1 MKFNTEIQALIRQR
15 YSCRSYAQTQLS
27 IDDLGILHSTAD
39 KCQIGPFTN
48 QVRTEIISAS
58 RENTAELKRLG
69 TYGFIKNPMG
79 FVNIAAQDTQRAMV
93 DVGYLI
99 EILILKATDLG
110 IGTCWL
116 GGTFTKSQFARTIE
130 LRDGEIIPAV
140 ISIGYPLDRQALM
153 DRISRTYAGS
163 DRRLPWQELFYDGS
177 LSQPLTPHNAGQYQK
192 PLEMVRL
199 APSASNK
206 QPWRIVHLKDQFHFY
221 LQRTKNYPAPV
232 FNKILKLADLQSIDM
247 GIAMAHFELSALA
260 SGQSG
265 QWIIND
271 PDLPLDK
278 PGLEYIISW
287 KNKTL
292 NFSCSAL

>member
-1 MKFNTEIQALIRQR
+1 MKFNTKIQTLIRQR

-27 IDDLGILHSTAD
+27 IDDLAILRSTAD
-39 KCQIGPFTN
+39 KCQIGPFKN
-48 QVRTEIISAS
+48 QIRTEIISAS
-58 RENTAELKRLG
+58 QENTAELKRLG

-79 FVNIAAQDTQRAMV
+79 FINIATQDTQGAMV

-116 GGTFTKSQFARTIE
+116 GGTFTKSQFARTIK
-130 LRDGEIIPAV
+130 LKDGEIIPAV

-177 LSQPLTPHNAGQYQK
+177 LSQALTPHKAGQYQDS
-192 PLEMVRL
+192 LEMVRL

-206 QPWRIVHLKDQFHFY
+206 QPWRIIHHKDQFNFY

-232 FNKILKLADLQSIDM
+232 FNKFLRLADLQSVDI
-247 GIAMAHFELSALA
+247 GIAMAHFELSAFEVGI
-260 SGQSG
+260 SGE
-265 QWIIND
+265 WLIND
-271 PDLPLDK
+271 PNLPIEK

-287 KNKTL
+287 KNNT
-292 NFSCSAL
+292 

>member
-1 MKFNTEIQALIRQR
+1 MKFNTEIQDLIRQR
-15 YSCRSYAQTQLS
+15 YSCRSYTQTQLS
-27 IDDLGILHSTAD
+27 INDLGILRSSVVNN
-39 KCQIGPFTN
+39 QIGPFTN

-58 RENTAELKRLG
+58 QDNTAELKRLG

-79 FVNIAAQDTQRAMV
+79 FIIIAAQDTQGAMV

-153 DRISRTYAGS
+153 DRISRTYAGA

-177 LSQPLTPHNAGQYQK
+177 FSQPLPPHKAGQYQE

-206 QPWRIVHLKDQFHFY
+206 QPWRIIHLKDQFHFY
-221 LQRTKNYPAPV
+221 LQRTKNYPAAI
-232 FNKILKLADLQSIDM
+232 FNKILRLADLQSLDL
-247 GIAMAHFELSALA
+247 GIAMSHFELSALA
-260 SGQSG
+260 RGLSG

-271 PDLPLDK
+271 PDLPIDK

-287 KNKTL
+287 KTN
-292 NFSCSAL
+292 S

>member
-27 IDDLGILHSTAD
+27 IDDLGILRSTAD

-58 RENTAELKRLG
+58 QENTAELKRLG

-79 FVNIAAQDTQRAMV
+79 FINISAQDTQRAMV
-93 DVGYLI
+93 DVGFLI

-116 GGTFTKSQFARTIE
+116 GGTFTKSPFARTIE

-140 ISIGYPLDRQALM
+140 ISIGYPLDRQVLM

-177 LSQPLTPHNAGQYQK
+177 LNQPLTPHKAGQYQE

-206 QPWRIVHLKDQFHFY
+206 QPWRIIHLKDQFHFY
-221 LQRTKNYPAPV
+221 LQRTKNYPAPI
-232 FNKILKLADLQSIDM
+232 FNKFLRLADLQSIDM
-247 GIAMAHFELSALA
+247 GIAMAHFELSAFEGGI
-260 SGQSG
+260 SGN
-265 QWIIND
+265 WIIND

-287 KNKTL
+287 KNKT
-292 NFSCSAL
+292 